1 MDKKL
6 EEKIEN
12 EMKEVL
18 GGYHIDKDKIKDAFD
33 EHLKLLNQPIR
44 PVRFFDDYKSCYDYL
59 ITKTKVS
66 DSAAHSAAYNVAYN
80 AADSA
85 AYNAAHSA
93 AHSAAYN
100 VAYRAADSAA
110 YNAAHSAAYNA
121 AYRAAYRAADSAA
134 YSAACQCKKN
144 TCPICQYVKILNPFL
159 TACKNGL
166 FRYWIM
172 DDEIVAMIKPQIRHL
187 NGILHSEFQP
197 AVEWKDEKYWFLNG
211 VKFKRDLWQKIVDKM
226 MKFDEIIKIQ
236 DVDKRTIAY
245 KYCDIKELLKGA
257 KAELICPMTERGNEL
272 YKVPKGEIFNEDEY
286 CLYYFCP
293 SSGREYLKWVEP
305 QKAKEVNYN
314 ADSLQA
320 DSHKFTL
327 DEYLNKYFIST

>member
-66 DSAAHSAAYNVAYN
+66 DSAAHSV
-80 AADSA
+80 
-85 AYNAAHSA
+85 
-93 AHSAAYN
+93 
-100 VAYRAADSAA
+100 
-110 YNAAHSAAYNA
+110 